1 MKIKKEE
8 KETKKF
14 GIIMEQQVINYKA
27 RVVCLTASQP
37 TELPETLQSD
47 EVSQPYS
54 RLRV

>member
-1 MKIKKEE
+1 
-8 KETKKF
+8 
-14 GIIMEQQVINYKA
+14 MEQQVINYKA